1 MLTKKDNNAAGRR
14 GFGPKRPPI
23 ENAKDTILEVLG
35 KLNGVLGTEGLKINK
50 FVSITG
56 SDHLNLKITQTAGD
70 GTSPSG
76 VRIDLL
82 EPQPRLN
89 ILGWL
94 KSRLTGVTVS
104 SVEIVVHIDK
114 FPDLHIEVA
123 S

>member
-1 MLTKKDNNAAGRR
+1 MLTKKDNSAEFGL
-14 GFGPKRPPI
+14 GPKIPPI
-23 ENAKDTILEVLG
+23 ENAKDTITEVLG
-35 KLNGVLGTEGLKINK
+35 KINAVLGDEGLKLNK
-50 FVSITG
+50 FVRITG
-56 SDHLNLKITQTAGD
+56 GDQLNLKITQAVGD
-70 GTSPSG
+70 TSPSG

-104 SVEIVVHIDK
+104 SAEVVVHIDK

>member
-1 MLTKKDNNAAGRR
+1 MLTKKDNTADFGL
-14 GFGPKRPPI
+14 GPKIPPI
-23 ENAKDTILEVLG
+23 ENAKDTITEVLG
-35 KLNGVLGTEGLKINK
+35 KLTDVLGEEGLKINK
-50 FVSITG
+50 FVRITG
-56 SDHLNLKITQTAGD
+56 GDQLNLKITQISDG

-76 VRIDLL
+76 VRIDLM

-104 SVEIVVHIDK
+104 SAEIVVHIDK
-114 FPDLHIEVA
+114 FPDLRIEVA